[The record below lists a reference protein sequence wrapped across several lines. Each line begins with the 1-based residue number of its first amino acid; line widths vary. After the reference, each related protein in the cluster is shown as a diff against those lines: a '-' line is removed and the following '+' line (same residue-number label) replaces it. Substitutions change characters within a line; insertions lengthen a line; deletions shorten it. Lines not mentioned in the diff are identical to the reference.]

1 MIAADAGPSHRA
13 SFSVRLRR
21 SGKTI
26 EVGPDESI
34 LEAIECAGLMP
45 AFSCREGACGTCE
58 TTVLAGRPDH
68 RDAVLSGAEKTSGK
82 TMMICV
88 SRSLDPLLELDL

>member
-1 MIAADAGPSHRA
+1 MIPAAASDT

-21 SGKTI
+21 SGLTI
-26 EVGPDESI
+26 EVGADESI
-34 LEAIECAGLMP
+34 LEAVERAGLMP

-58 TTVLAGRPDH
+58 TVVLAGRPDH
-68 RDAVLSGAEKTSGK
+68 RDGVLSDDERARGR

>member
-1 MIAADAGPSHRA
+1 MSLAAAPER

-34 LEAIECAGLMP
+34 LEAVECAGLKP
-45 AFSCREGACGTCE
+45 SFSCREGACGTCE

-68 RDAVLSGAEKTSGK
+68 RDGILSDAEKATGK

>member
-1 MIAADAGPSHRA
+1 MIPAAAPET
-13 SFSVRLRR
+13 FSVRLRR
-21 SGKTI
+21 SGMTL
-26 EVGPDESI
+26 EVGADESI
-34 LEAIECAGLMP
+34 LEAVERAGLMP

-68 RDAVLSGAEKTSGK
+68 RDGVLSDDEKARGK